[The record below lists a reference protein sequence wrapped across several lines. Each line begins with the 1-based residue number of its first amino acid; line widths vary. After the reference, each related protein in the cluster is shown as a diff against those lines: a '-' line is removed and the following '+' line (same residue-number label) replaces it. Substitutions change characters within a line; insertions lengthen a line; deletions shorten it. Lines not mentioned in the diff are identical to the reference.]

1 MKHFRTFGLAATVLV
16 CLELIY
22 FNIGSANAATVNLR
36 KKTKIRQKPARIT
49 LKTDRIINPNKKQNS
64 LFLKRKIYKIDRHKK
79 SIEVDSLV
87 PIDRPILIASG
98 IRGEASWYGNEF
110 HGRLT
115 ANGET
120 YNQYDLTAAHPSLP
134 FDTKVR
140 VTNLNNGRSVV
151 VRINDRGPFAGGRV
165 IDVSAAAASAI
176 DMMQSG
182 VAPVQIDILE

>member
-16 CLELIY
+16 CLELIH
-22 FNIGSANAATVNLR
+22 FNIGSANAATANLR

-49 LKTDRIINPNKKQNS
+49 LKTDRIINQNKKQNN
-64 LFLKRKIYKIDRHKK
+64 LKSKIYKIDRRKK
-79 SIEVDSLV
+79 LVKVDSLI
-87 PIDRPILIASG
+87 PISQPNLIASG

-120 YNQYDLTAAHPSLP
+120 YNQYDLTAAHPNLP
-134 FDTKVR
+134 FGTKVR
-140 VTNLNNGRSVV
+140 VTNLNNGRSVI
-151 VRINDRGPFAGGRV
+151 VRINDRGPFAGGRI

-176 DMMQSG
+176 DMMRSG